1 MLEERECIWNV
12 QGERRKKGCEQ
23 GHYVDSS
30 EI

>member
-12 QGERRKKGCEQ
+12 QGERKKGCEQ